1 MVKIHQKVCK
11 ETQVKHHCFTPF
23 FSYLSYHCCIFPQT
37 SPLFYLASFLQ
48 STRSYYCSG
57 FTRTFFQL
65 RLSNSATTVSSVT
78 SCTFYSVIPLFS
90 QLKIVVTSHEQLEIK
105 SEKDELSLLVKIK
118 SQMKD
123 YVKDIP
129 LSRLSEEDA
138 LQFLA
143 PSLVDIIIN
152 IYTGN

>member
-1 MVKIHQKVCK
+1 M
-11 ETQVKHHCFTPF
+11 
-23 FSYLSYHCCIFPQT
+23 
-37 SPLFYLASFLQ
+37 
-48 STRSYYCSG
+48 
-57 FTRTFFQL
+57 
-65 RLSNSATTVSSVT
+65 
-78 SCTFYSVIPLFS
+78 IPLFL

-105 SEKDELSLLVKIK
+105 SEKDQLSLLVKIK

-143 PSLVDIIIN
+143 PSLVDIIAQLEPGIK
-152 IYTGN
+152 

>member
-1 MVKIHQKVCK
+1 M
-11 ETQVKHHCFTPF
+11 
-23 FSYLSYHCCIFPQT
+23 
-37 SPLFYLASFLQ
+37 
-48 STRSYYCSG
+48 
-57 FTRTFFQL
+57 
-65 RLSNSATTVSSVT
+65 
-78 SCTFYSVIPLFS
+78 IPLFL

-138 LQFLA
+138 LLFLA